1 MTDVAAIQLTSG
13 PNIQA
18 NLYEVSNYFDEIG
31 KLRSKLVVLPENF
44 ALMPEKDN
52 DFLKYSEIE
61 GKGPIQ
67 EFLIESAIKYKF
79 WIVGGSIPIKTKDK
93 KKVTATTFVYDDKGK
108 VRCRYDKIHLFD
120 VKLPN
125 SNESYNESKVFA
137 HGKKIHVIE
146 TPAGITGLSCCYDLR
161 FPELFRLQLKYG
173 VETFI
178 LPAAFTEQTGKVHW
192 KTLVKA
198 RAIENLCYIIT
209 ACQGGYH
216 INGRKTYGHSMIVNP
231 WGQISAEISSGKGF
245 IYSKINRKQLHSIRK
260 NFPVLEHI
268 RLLKDK

>member
-1 MTDVAAIQLTSG
+1 M
-13 PNIQA
+13 
-18 NLYEVSNYFDEIG
+18 
-31 KLRSKLVVLPENF
+31 
-44 ALMPEKDN
+44 
-52 DFLKYSEIE
+52 
-61 GKGPIQ
+61 
-67 EFLIESAIKYKF
+67 
-79 WIVGGSIPIKTKDK
+79 
-93 KKVTATTFVYDDKGK
+93 
-108 VRCRYDKIHLFD
+108 
-120 VKLPN
+120 
-125 SNESYNESKVFA
+125 
-137 HGKKIHVIE
+137 
-146 TPAGITGLSCCYDLR
+146 
-161 FPELFRLQLKYG
+161 QLKYG

-231 WGQISAEISSGKGF
+231 WGQILAEISSGKGF

-268 RLLKDK
+268 RLLNDK